1 MLCLYLGDS
10 IELEVDESDFG
21 SGAGVVH
28 DCPALGARVDDD
40 AEGGAAG
47 DDCVAPHRVLD
58 RERLFLVASAAVV
71 GHLPNE
77 PENISKII

>member
-1 MLCLYLGDS
+1 MMPRAVPL
-10 IELEVDESDFG
+10 
-21 SGAGVVH
+21 AMT
-28 DCPALGARVDDD
+28 VDDD

-77 PENISKII
+77 PVNVFLRPLSKDGDFHIEEFFV